1 MPGINT
7 VIDVINR
14 LAGSCRGRDVP
25 VIWIRHSISS
35 KGPRNLGLYPL
46 FHDKAHTESVMDRG
60 KETEI
65 FSGMNFDPVRDH
77 IVFKDRYSAF
87 LSDPP
92 ELQEKLD
99 SLQRSQLI
107 IAGVAANVCVES
119 TVRDAMQ
126 MDYEV
131 VLVSDGVTAPDQ
143 TFVDSTLRNTRLFFG
158 DVRSAEE
165 IASALARQT

>member
-1 MPGINT
+1 
-7 VIDVINR
+7 
-14 LAGSCRGRDVP
+14 
-25 VIWIRHSISS
+25 
-35 KGPRNLGLYPL
+35 
-46 FHDKAHTESVMDRG
+46 
-60 KETEI
+60 
-65 FSGMNFDPVRDH
+65 MNFDPVRDH